1 MAYPEKWLYSTI
13 ADAVPGVPVHPVMAP
28 QDTSFPA
35 VVYRRVGTRRE
46 KDLRLGSIGRPV
58 ASFQV
63 SVVSYTYSE
72 AKSLADSIRLSV
84 DNFTGQSGDV
94 MIHLS
99 VIASESDGM
108 ERPLE
113 GQSKPI
119 YRVDQTYEV
128 RFTESVQGGT

>member
-13 ADAVPGVPVHPVMAP
+13 TAAVPGVPVHPVMAP
-28 QDTSFPA
+28 QDTPFPA

-46 KDLRLGSIGRPV
+46 KDMTLGSIGRPV

-72 AKSLADSIRLSV
+72 AKSLADAVRLGV
-84 DNFTGQSGDV
+84 DNFTGQSQDV
-94 MIHLS
+94 RIHLS
-99 VIASESDGM
+99 VLASESDGM
-108 ERPLE
+108 ERPLD

-128 RFTESVQGGT
+128 RYTESVQGGT